1 MKTHVIFFLLFGFV
15 IGTFAQNIDKQVVAS
30 AGNTSSNANYQLTS
44 TIGEPIIGL
53 KGSSVSINQ
62 GFLAGATN
70 DATLSVEELVESE
83 SVKIY
88 PNPVTDFVNISIP
101 DNNEN
106 IRVTIYSATGKQ
118 VGNYTMNNALRNLDL
133 SHLSS
138 GMYLV
143 QLDFKD
149 AANSKTFKIIKK

>member
-1 MKTHVIFFLLFGFV
+1 M
-15 IGTFAQNIDKQVVAS
+15 
-30 AGNTSSNANYQLTS
+30 
-44 TIGEPIIGL
+44 
-53 KGSSVSINQ
+53 
-62 GFLAGATN
+62 
-70 DATLSVEELVESE
+70 SVEELVESE